1 MNGFVRFLIDV
12 AVFAA
17 VAALLYWL
25 ASPYFSLFNRLLI
38 TDPPWGILSVF
49 TLFMIG
55 LLIAV
60 ELAGIIVSNLL
71 GRPLFD

>member
-1 MNGFVRFLIDV
+1 MNGSARFLIDV

-17 VAALLYWL
+17 VAALLFWL
-25 ASPYFSLFNRLLI
+25 ISPHFSLFNRLLI

-49 TLFMIG
+49 ALFMIG

-71 GRPLFD
+71 GRPLFE